1 MENLTEDW
9 INIQTSPGVF
19 SDESAASIQ
28 LSDGREVS
36 LFVDNAL
43 VRDNGGKK
51 QLKVWRV
58 RTDQGTRKKR
68 VLLPFETFETG
79 SRWIEVPA

>member
-1 MENLTEDW
+1 MGNLTEDW

-19 SDESAASIQ
+19 SDECAASIK
-28 LSDGREVS
+28 LFDGRLVS
-36 LFVDNAL
+36 LFVNEVL
-43 VRDNGGKK
+43 LRDYKGQK

-58 RTDQGTRKKR
+58 RADQGGRKKR